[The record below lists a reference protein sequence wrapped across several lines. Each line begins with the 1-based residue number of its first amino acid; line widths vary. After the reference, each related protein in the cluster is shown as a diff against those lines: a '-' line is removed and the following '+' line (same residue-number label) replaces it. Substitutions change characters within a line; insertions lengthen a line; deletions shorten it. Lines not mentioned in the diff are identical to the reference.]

1 MQEIFLTLFYSGY
14 SKKAPGTVGSFVA
27 LILSIPILKY
37 LSLETLFLLAILI
50 TLIAIKQIDIYE
62 TQTNTHDNSIIVI
75 DELVGMWITIAIAG
89 ILWNDILGLL
99 LSFIM
104 FRIYDIKKISIVRR
118 IDENVKGGLGVM
130 GDDIAAGV
138 LAGLSTALILHIVK
152 TYLLIGVFSG

>member
-1 MQEIFLTLFYSGY
+1 LQEIFLTLFYSGY

-27 LILSIPILKY
+27 LILAIPILKY

-138 LAGLSTALILHIVK
+138 LAGLSTALILYVIQIM
-152 TYLLIGVFSG
+152 Y

>member
-118 IDENVKGGLGVM
+118 IDENVDGGLGVM

-138 LAGLSTALILHIVK
+138 LAGLSTALILYVIQIM
-152 TYLLIGVFSG
+152 Y